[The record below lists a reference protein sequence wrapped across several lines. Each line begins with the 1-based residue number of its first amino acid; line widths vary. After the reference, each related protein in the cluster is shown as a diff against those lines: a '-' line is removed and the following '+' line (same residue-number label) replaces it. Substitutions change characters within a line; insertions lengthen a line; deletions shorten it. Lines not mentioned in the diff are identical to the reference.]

1 MRRQTMK
8 ALVSRWG
15 NSLAIRLPKAA
26 VESLRVQEGEAV
38 ELRIEGDR
46 IEIRAVHPRYRLQDL
61 LTQITPGT
69 QPETVEFAPAG
80 EEAL

>member
-1 MRRQTMK
+1 MVK
-8 ALVSRWG
+8 ALVSKWG

-46 IEIRAVHPRYRLQDL
+46 IEIRPARPRYRLDDL
-61 LTQITPGT
+61 LAQITPGA

>member
-1 MRRQTMK
+1 MK
-8 ALVSRWG
+8 ALVSKWG

-26 VESLRVQEGEAV
+26 VETLRVQEGEAV
-38 ELRIEGDR
+38 ELMIEGDR
-46 IEIRAVHPRYRLQDL
+46 IEIRAVRPHYHLDDL
-61 LTQITPGT
+61 LAQITPGT